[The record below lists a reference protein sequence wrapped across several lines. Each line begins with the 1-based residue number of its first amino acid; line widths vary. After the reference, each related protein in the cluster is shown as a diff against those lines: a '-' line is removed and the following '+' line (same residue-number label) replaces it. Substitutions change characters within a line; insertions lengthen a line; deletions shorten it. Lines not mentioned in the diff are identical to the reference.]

1 MRAARAL
8 PEGTV
13 LDGELLLW
21 SEGQPKPFAELQTRL
36 HRSPSPQTQ
45 FDLFDTTI
53 PIMMVYDLL
62 ESDGIDR
69 RDECWEQR
77 RSRLEQVLQDI
88 TSDHFHLSRVLDG
101 SWDALGEQRDGARSR
116 QTEGLML
123 KHRQSI
129 YGRGRSSGRQ
139 GWFKWK
145 LDPYAVDCVLIGA
158 QTGSG
163 RRADLYTDYTFAV
176 WQDDSPTAELVTF
189 AKAYSGL
196 TQKEIERLDR
206 WIRANTLSQRGPF
219 RQVKPMLV
227 FELGF
232 EGLRRS
238 PRHKSGIAVRFPRIL
253 RWREDKPAHEADR
266 VTALEVLLE
275 PESSC

>member
-1 MRAARAL
+1 
-8 PEGTV
+8 
-13 LDGELLLW
+13 
-21 SEGQPKPFAELQTRL
+21 
-36 HRSPSPQTQ
+36 
-45 FDLFDTTI
+45 
-53 PIMMVYDLL
+53 MMVYDLL

-77 RSRLEQVLQDI
+77 RSRLEQVLQSI
-88 TSDHFHLSRVLDG
+88 TSDHFHLSEVLDG

-129 YGRGRSSGRQ
+129 YGRGRSSGRH

>member
-1 MRAARAL
+1 
-8 PEGTV
+8 
-13 LDGELLLW
+13 
-21 SEGQPKPFAELQTRL
+21 
-36 HRSPSPQTQ
+36 
-45 FDLFDTTI
+45 
-53 PIMMVYDLL
+53 
-62 ESDGIDR
+62 
-69 RDECWEQR
+69 
-77 RSRLEQVLQDI
+77 
-88 TSDHFHLSRVLDG
+88 
-101 SWDALGEQRDGARSR
+101 
-116 QTEGLML
+116 ML
-123 KHRQSI
+123 KHRQSS
-129 YGRGRSSGRQ
+129 YGHGRSSGRQ

-145 LDPYAVDCVLIGA
+145 LDPYTVDCVLIGA

-176 WQDDSPTAELVTF
+176 WQDESPTAELVTF

-206 WIRANTLSQRGPF
+206 WIRTNTISQRGPF
-219 RQVKPMLV
+219 RQVKPTLV